1 MIMGVD
7 TIKVTAPVVWVINQF
22 ARKIPAL
29 FYDRWSCVISCDPCI
44 HYTIVWRAL
53 PLRLLLDTEAASS
66 LKVRV
71 LYLRCIALIMTSQT
85 AALQNV
91 PALIALFTVRSL
103 LKFVNV
109 LYPISGKQDL
119 HCEAAHP

>member
-44 HYTIVWRAL
+44 L